1 MPVPR
6 FLKKGWH
13 VNVNIMKFKTSRSCH
28 YECLLQSQQ
37 IKERAPLTALSM
49 AIKLQAAMQD
59 VAKDKGIDF
68 AAATLSSKQ
77 TLWKQ
82 VLQEFNS
89 HGVLSVNN
97 KYKLNWYQEN
107 SIMNLCFHSSPSAL
121 VLIQKSLD
129 QIPEKKGPYQLKVL
143 STGRWI
149 LGAAPKNL
157 QSP

>member
-1 MPVPR
+1 
-6 FLKKGWH
+6 
-13 VNVNIMKFKTSRSCH
+13 
-28 YECLLQSQQ
+28 
-37 IKERAPLTALSM
+37 M